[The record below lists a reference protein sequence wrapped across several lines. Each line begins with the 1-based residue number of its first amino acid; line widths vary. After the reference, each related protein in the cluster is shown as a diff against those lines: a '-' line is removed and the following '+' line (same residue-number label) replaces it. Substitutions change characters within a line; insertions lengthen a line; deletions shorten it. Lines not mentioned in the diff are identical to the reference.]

1 MPTDSKLPPLGL
13 LLFLFVCFLFQGAC
27 WLLLCEPAHEN
38 YASAHISRREQAG
51 IKSEAPTASKEAS
64 RKCGGGGPGRNKEAQ
79 DKQQG
84 SHTVANE
91 AAGGSPCQSI
101 EYPRKDRGNGCAAE
115 GHWVSVPSWRQ
126 SRVPF
131 AGAPD
136 RVQWPFGSCVGLSL
150 QPGRCP
156 SCVDANHRTLRTSP
170 LLPSLPPFLPLT
182 PSTLLSPSLSTTLS
196 SLPSPSSSF
205 LSSAS
210 LPLPFCLPLLHSLPL
225 CPSLSAH
232 HRMGT
237 VQGWDENR
245 LYYKVRTDDGYM
257 LGIFPKYL
265 AFLHKVEPKL
275 QCAASSAFAQHHV
288 PWLGTEERWD
298 DNKKSHKMCTSVDC
312 GKELPSKPVS
322 VEIPDQ
328 YRCPLT
334 LEVME
339 DPVVA
344 KDGH

>member
-1 MPTDSKLPPLGL
+1 M
-13 LLFLFVCFLFQGAC
+13 
-27 WLLLCEPAHEN
+27 
-38 YASAHISRREQAG
+38 
-51 IKSEAPTASKEAS
+51 
-64 RKCGGGGPGRNKEAQ
+64 
-79 DKQQG
+79 
-84 SHTVANE
+84 
-91 AAGGSPCQSI
+91 
-101 EYPRKDRGNGCAAE
+101 
-115 GHWVSVPSWRQ
+115 
-126 SRVPF
+126 
-131 AGAPD
+131 
-136 RVQWPFGSCVGLSL
+136 
-150 QPGRCP
+150 
-156 SCVDANHRTLRTSP
+156 
-170 LLPSLPPFLPLT
+170 
-182 PSTLLSPSLSTTLS
+182 
-196 SLPSPSSSF
+196 
-205 LSSAS
+205 
-210 LPLPFCLPLLHSLPL
+210 
-225 CPSLSAH
+225 
-232 HRMGT
+232 
-237 VQGWDENR
+237 QGWDENR

-344 KDGH
+344 KDGHSYERRAIEGWLEKHTTSPMTNEALFSADLFPNHSLKSLILEWKESTKGRG